1 MAAAIPNGTFKIAN
15 YKIPSMASLAIKVCS
30 IKNENKYYGSMFQ
43 INAIGFGGC
52 ISALVV
58 LTNSVGNAKF
68 AKNDLHNV
76 GDSPNI
82 YILSNG
88 DFFDIYVTGTYNSS
102 YHYGGITVIA
112 SDDMV
117 SFDNTG
123 QIVSVVSI
131 KDDATL
137 LS

>member
-1 MAAAIPNGTFKIAN
+1 MAAAIPIGTFKIAN
-15 YKIPSMASLAIKVCS
+15 YKIPSIASLAIKVCS

-43 INAIGFGGC
+43 INAVGFGGWL
-52 ISALVV
+52 SALVV
-58 LTNSVGNAKF
+58 FTNSAGNANF
-68 AKNDLHNV
+68 VKNNIHNV
-76 GDSPNI
+76 GESPNI

-88 DFFDIYVTGTYNSS
+88 DLFDIYVTGTYKSS
-102 YHYGGITVIA
+102 YHYGGITVITT
-112 SDDMV
+112 DNMV

-123 QIVSVVSI
+123 QIVSVNSI